1 MKYIFTVAVFL
12 LSVSLGTYVSAA
24 DTDTGSGSASGAV
37 ASGATAELS
46 VKTVKVLDDKHIRIV
61 FTESI
66 DVESVTLK
74 IAKQSNNSAIR
85 INVLTWVTDAPEAVD
100 LTLEDLLT
108 EGSAYSVTVLA
119 AVGTSG
125 STITD
130 GAQALKDFVTPD
142 PLKKSAPTLSAPPN
156 PAAVITTS
164 TGEDE
169 KVTPPLE
176 VKKPEPKKDTPAP
189 TEELPLT
196 GMNPLWMLLIVFP
209 FAYMILRKRSL

>member
-1 MKYIFTVAVFL
+1 MKYTITVAVFL

-24 DTDTGSGSASGAV
+24 DIDTGTGSASGTV
-37 ASGATAELS
+37 ASGATVSDLS
-46 VKTVKVLDDKHIRIV
+46 VKTVKVLDDKHIRVV

-142 PLKKSAPTLSAPPN
+142 PLKKSTPTLSAPPN
-156 PAAVITTS
+156 PAAVISTS

-169 KVTPPLE
+169 KTPPLE
-176 VKKPEPKKDTPAP
+176 VKKPEPKKETPTP
-189 TEELPLT
+189 TDELPLT
-196 GMNPLWMLLIVFP
+196 GMNPLWMFILILP
-209 FAYMILRKRSL
+209 FAYIILRKRSL